1 MSTFIVRALCLA
13 LALSLAA
20 CASELDE
27 STSPALCDLN
37 PELGATPR
45 ALVRNGIQTNGSI
58 HVNRLAANGV
68 QTNGIQVNGLEL
80 NGIRTNRLAANGVE
94 NNSVERQGIA
104 LNGFAL
110 NGFVLNGHALDGL
123 GLNGQSPKG
132 VGLNA
137 NRAMNELVAIGHDG
151 QVVAGE
157 GFVGATIGAV
167 LSDGKTIDVA
177 ITAFERSATEPDIA
191 LYELAYA
198 GQSLCADGQ
207 KGMFLPG
214 VWDERGA
221 HHDSL
226 TTGEHTASLTYSCLG
241 GVIAKCA
248 RWGYGPWRVG
258 AALHQ
263 TCTRMARADYCGTGV
278 SFTRDGTP
286 IDLFDVQGVQQPAGD
301 AEFLFEAGWGE
312 NGATCV
318 NRPRYDA
325 RTASGDAVLP
335 SCWRDLPKCSSF
347 DDAKQRGATIGNASR
362 PQSRRI
368 CK

>member
-13 LALSLAA
+13 FALPLAA
-20 CASELDE
+20 CALQLEE
-27 STSPALCDLN
+27 STSSGVCDVN

-45 ALVRNGIQTNGSI
+45 AVVRNGIQTNGI
-58 HVNRLAANGV
+58 QINRLAANGV
-68 QTNGIQVNGLEL
+68 QTNGIQ
-80 NGIRTNRLAANGVE
+80 TNRLAANGVE
-94 NNSVERQGIA
+94 NNSVGGQGIELNGFALNGLVLNGHA

-110 NGFVLNGHALDGL
+110 NGQYPN
-123 GLNGQSPKG
+123 G

-137 NRAMNELVAIGHDG
+137 NGAMNELVAIGHDG

-157 GFVGATIGAV
+157 AFVGAAIPAV
-167 LSDGKTIDVA
+167 LSDGRTIDVA
-177 ITAFERSATEPDIA
+177 ITAFERSSTESDIA
-191 LYELAYA
+191 LYELAYE
-198 GQSLCADGQ
+198 GRSICADGQ
-207 KGMFLPG
+207 KGMFIPG

-221 HHDSL
+221 HHESL

-286 IDLFDVQGVQQPAGD
+286 IDMFDVQGVQQPAGD
-301 AEFLFEAGWGE
+301 AEFLFEAGWSE

-325 RTASGDAVLP
+325 RTATGDAVLP

-347 DDAKQRGATIGNASR
+347 EEAKQLGATIGNASR